1 MSRPGPQIWTCSRCL
16 LRAQRLRGGL
26 SSIPSI
32 EPRTVQL
39 SRRSFSSNLHLQD
52 EKPSE
57 PNIAQTTA
65 QDEQTQGA
73 MSRRLAEMA
82 EERMDTGSKSDRKLM
97 QDAGFSDD
105 LKAQLEQR
113 IAQTTCDAQNQ
124 RAASQ
129 VNLPS
134 AAGKGTRDIAGAQ
147 PWTGS
152 ESLHDSALRM
162 LDDSHKRLRTPSR
175 PPSLGAT
182 VNLRPAPKPKLSAAD
197 RLANA
202 RDRTS
207 RYAVSQQEGLSEEE
221 REKYRKELKERFSPG
236 ARPMPTSLQGL
247 TSLAN
252 ERIEDAIARGQFK
265 NITRGKG
272 INVERDHNANSPFL
286 DTTEYFMNKIIQKQE
301 IVPPWIEK
309 QQELVKAVA
318 TYRGRLRNDWRRHAA
333 RMISSSGGSV
343 QDQVRRAKAYALA
356 EEMVNPRIRKVENL
370 TSISPDGTLTS
381 VTVEERIA
389 AGVGA
394 EGEREREGESEPAVA
409 ATATATA
416 ASAETQDQ
424 GEGEHAQDVVQIR
437 VTEQPAAEEIPP
449 PDAAPAAAPATTTT
463 DTVPI
468 AGAATTRPLEA
479 VDQQQPSQP
488 PPQTS
493 EQQPQPRPIRAA
505 AYPFRDPSWEKTELA
520 YHTLAVQQLNAL
532 TRSYNLM
539 APKVAQKPYFTL
551 PRELNRCFADVAPLL
566 ADEILNR
573 SRKPVVRISVM
584 PHREGGVLER
594 FGAGAGHQGRIREE
608 VQGKE
613 YGFRQFWKDLFGAG
627 KKEKGG
633 RQMA

>member
-1 MSRPGPQIWTCSRCL
+1 
-16 LRAQRLRGGL
+16 
-26 SSIPSI
+26 
-32 EPRTVQL
+32 
-39 SRRSFSSNLHLQD
+39 
-52 EKPSE
+52 
-57 PNIAQTTA
+57 
-65 QDEQTQGA
+65 
-73 MSRRLAEMA
+73 
-82 EERMDTGSKSDRKLM
+82 
-97 QDAGFSDD
+97 
-105 LKAQLEQR
+105 
-113 IAQTTCDAQNQ
+113 
-124 RAASQ
+124 
-129 VNLPS
+129 
-134 AAGKGTRDIAGAQ
+134 
-147 PWTGS
+147 
-152 ESLHDSALRM
+152 M

-175 PPSLGAT
+175 PPSLGAK

-207 RYAVSQQEGLSEEE
+207 RYAISQQDDLSEEE

-265 NITRGKG
+265 NISRGKG
-272 INVERDHNANSPFL
+272 ISVERDYNANSPFL

-318 TYRGRLRNDWRRHAA
+318 SFRGRLRNDWRRHAA
-333 RMISSSGGSV
+333 RVISSSGGSV

-370 TSISPDGTLTS
+370 TSIAADGTLTS

-389 AGVGA
+389 AGVAG
-394 EGEREREGESEPAVA
+394 EGGRGREPDA
-409 ATATATA
+409 ATP
-416 ASAETQDQ
+416 ASAE
-424 GEGEHAQDVVQIR
+424 EHAQDVVQIQ
-437 VTEQPAAEEIPP
+437 VTEQPAENVSPAP
-449 PDAAPAAAPATTTT
+449 APAAAAATATDTVVATTT
-463 DTVPI
+463 
-468 AGAATTRPLEA
+468 TTRPLEP
-479 VDQQQPSQP
+479 VDQSPSR
-488 PPQTS
+488 PQFD
-493 EQQPQPRPIRAA
+493 ERPVERPIRAA
-505 AYPFRDPSWEKTELA
+505 AYPFRDPSWEKAELA

-539 APKVAQKPYFTL
+539 APKVAQKPYYTL
-551 PRELNRCFADVAPLL
+551 ARELNRCFADVAPLL
-566 ADEILNR
+566 ADEILER

-627 KKEKGG
+627 GKKG

>member
-1 MSRPGPQIWTCSRCL
+1 
-16 LRAQRLRGGL
+16 
-26 SSIPSI
+26 
-32 EPRTVQL
+32 
-39 SRRSFSSNLHLQD
+39 
-52 EKPSE
+52 
-57 PNIAQTTA
+57 
-65 QDEQTQGA
+65 
-73 MSRRLAEMA
+73 
-82 EERMDTGSKSDRKLM
+82 
-97 QDAGFSDD
+97 
-105 LKAQLEQR
+105 
-113 IAQTTCDAQNQ
+113 
-124 RAASQ
+124 
-129 VNLPS
+129 
-134 AAGKGTRDIAGAQ
+134 
-147 PWTGS
+147 
-152 ESLHDSALRM
+152 M

-318 TYRGRLRNDWRRHAA
+318 TFRGRLRNDWRRHAA

-394 EGEREREGESEPAVA
+394 EGESEPAVA

-416 ASAETQDQ
+416 ASASAEMQDQ

-437 VTEQPAAEEIPP
+437 VTEQPAAEEVPP
-449 PDAAPAAAPATTTT
+449 PDAAPAAATTTA
-463 DTVPI
+463 DTV
-468 AGAATTRPLEA
+468 GQPLEA
-479 VDQQQPSQP
+479 VDQQQQSQP

-566 ADEILNR
+566 ADEILDR

-594 FGAGAGHQGRIREE
+594 FGAGEGHQGRIREE